1 MNISWYTDSNPE
13 QEQGDILSIQM
24 LNLIPPSFP
33 VLDILHK

>member
-1 MNISWYTDSNPE
+1 MKTSWYTDSNPD
-13 QEQGDILSIQM
+13 QEQKDILSIQT